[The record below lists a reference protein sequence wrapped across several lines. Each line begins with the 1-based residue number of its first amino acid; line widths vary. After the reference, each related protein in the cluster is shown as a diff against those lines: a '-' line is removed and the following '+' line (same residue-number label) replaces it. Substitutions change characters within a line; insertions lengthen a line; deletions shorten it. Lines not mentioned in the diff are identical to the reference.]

1 MGFKKSH
8 SYHSSFTKEDILS
21 IKSLKIIIL
30 LAVILYYE
38 KNPTNFIALHKT
50 ILVKGLKVISLF
62 LKRHG

>member
-8 SYHSSFTKEDILS
+8 SYHSSFTKEDILL

-38 KNPTNFIALHKT
+38 K
-50 ILVKGLKVISLF
+50 ILQIL
-62 LKRHG
+62 